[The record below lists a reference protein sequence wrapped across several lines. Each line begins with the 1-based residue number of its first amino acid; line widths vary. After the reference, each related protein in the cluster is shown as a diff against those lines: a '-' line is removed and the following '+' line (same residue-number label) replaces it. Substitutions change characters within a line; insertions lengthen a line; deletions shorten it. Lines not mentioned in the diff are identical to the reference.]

1 MRILCAGETT
11 NYEKREKSER
21 DDEMNRISEKIKYLP
36 ATNDP
41 LSADVY
47 FVEGDKY
54 CYIYDVG
61 NNEHS
66 LTQINQTEKEI
77 IVILSHYHADHTGNI
92 DEINFRDLYV
102 GNLTHET
109 IGKGTIVE
117 DVITINDGVK
127 IEVIH
132 CVSPHTDGSL
142 IMNIDN
148 EYTLIADLYFTRPPF
163 DKKKAL
169 KMLESLG
176 KIDTKYFVISHQEE
190 AKVIDKNELI
200 ESLSEYFNQ

>member
-1 MRILCAGETT
+1 M
-11 NYEKREKSER
+11 
-21 DDEMNRISEKIKYLP
+21 
-36 ATNDP
+36 
-41 LSADVY
+41 
-47 FVEGDKY
+47 
-54 CYIYDVG
+54 
-61 NNEHS
+61 
-66 LTQINQTEKEI
+66 
-77 IVILSHYHADHTGNI
+77 
-92 DEINFRDLYV
+92 
-102 GNLTHET
+102 THET

-127 IEVIH
+127 IEIIP